1 MIDEKDWEKSCA
13 VAAAEIEMTLAELL
27 TSLRKRAEKLPVIF
41 ELIPNV
47 GLQADGIEVDTLG
60 LFTGAEMMEE
70 GEVVMP
76 SRLIL
81 FLESIQD
88 VAGND
93 ENAFREE
100 IGVTFLHELVHF
112 LGWMRRIWWHEVCN
126 RLINKGDC
134 GFLNVFKNFQKNSCK
149 VLIL

>member
-1 MIDEKDWEKSCA
+1 LIDEKDWEKSCA
-13 VAAAEIEMTLAELL
+13 VAAAEIEMTLAELP

-47 GLQADGIEVDTLG
+47 GLQADGIEADTLG

-112 LGWMRRIWWHEVCN
+112 FGLDEADLVAR
-126 RLINKGDC
+126 
-134 GFLNVFKNFQKNSCK
+134 S
-149 VLIL
+149 

>member
-1 MIDEKDWEKSCA
+1 MKMDWEKSCA
-13 VAAAEIEMTLAELL
+13 VAAAEIEMTLAELP
-27 TSLRKRAEKLPVIF
+27 TPLRKRAEKRPVTF
-41 ELIPNV
+41 ELIPNA
-47 GLQADGIEVDTLG
+47 GLQADGIEADTLG

-81 FLESIQD
+81 FLESIHD

-100 IGVTFLHELVHF
+100 IWVTFLHELVHF
-112 LGWMRRIWWHEVCN
+112 FGLDEADLVARS
-126 RLINKGDC
+126 L
-134 GFLNVFKNFQKNSCK
+134 
-149 VLIL
+149 

>member
-1 MIDEKDWEKSCA
+1 
-13 VAAAEIEMTLAELL
+13 
-27 TSLRKRAEKLPVIF
+27 
-41 ELIPNV
+41 
-47 GLQADGIEVDTLG
+47 
-60 LFTGAEMMEE
+60 MMEE

-76 SRLIL
+76 SQLIL

-112 LGWMRRIWWHEVCN
+112 FGLDEADLVAR
-126 RLINKGDC
+126 
-134 GFLNVFKNFQKNSCK
+134 S
-149 VLIL
+149 